1 MQPTVDGAGTSVQTE
16 SSGDDESA
24 PRADLGKP
32 DENGFPNTLPTSVRR
47 SARGTSDEEESSAQT
62 LQLEEISTA
71 PVSGAINRSEPV
83 KLTPAYSIVLSRA
96 TLRARGYLNLSEL
109 LDDLPS
115 VDVARSFGM
124 AYANASFR
132 GIRTGAGAAPYIV
145 VVDGLALNS
154 LFTGDAHVLAS
165 IPVSNVEQVEIDYG
179 PAASYFGANAVM
191 AVISIT
197 TRTYAQRQ
205 ALGDYGATV
214 DARVSY
220 GGSASNLPF
229 RALATK
235 VVDATTSYVGREF
248 VFRGAVRIE
257 AGALDR
263 GVREGYPFLGD
274 AYYSDARL
282 WGRRLFDAY
291 PTLGGRFESPDNKQ
305 AVDARVEFKDIEVG
319 YQYYGRTTGQG
330 LAAPG
335 DRVQAAL
342 PVYFSEHNAY
352 VKHTLVLS
360 RDAKAVTFLRHR
372 ASEIDGDSSV
382 LVRRPGEES
391 ASFDFVRN
399 PAEGPVLY
407 QFGSKSA
414 STGIQTDFTSVLA
427 RSLMLRKDELSLSAG
442 LRYSAN
448 QIASDVE
455 TSNAVVFPI
464 RHPSPNGGDCLTVDY
479 VAPNRE
485 QSSAIPALPSA
496 IPAGEGREYIGCVL
510 GGKPGSGSYGS
521 DVRRTLRPDLFG
533 MYLSARYEFLGRHYV
548 HAGFRVDGSTLPGS
562 VVQPNARFAYIA
574 NYNPYTFKLLYGQA
588 SLDVSAFDRMGSRI
602 GNTNAAVAPMVP
614 ALSERSH
621 TLEAQLDATLD
632 GVAVHAGTYFHHVS
646 DPRSTFDDATLEG
659 RQVIGGELI
668 ARFGAGPVKGSVGYS
683 RMFLGREWGQS
694 AGGVTFER
702 GLGDIATDKVHVNAT
717 YVDGPVMAALLSRC
731 IGARTT
737 VPSNPVPEVAAYC
750 TVDTNVMLRNLPFQG
765 LGYGIRVLNALDT
778 QYAHAGIGRA
788 DAGAGPGAFLPN
800 GGYVGSLGVD
810 SSLLPQPRRTIML
823 TLSYEQ

>member
-1 MQPTVDGAGTSVQTE
+1 MQPTVDGAGTSVSTE

-32 DENGFPNTLPTSVRR
+32 DENGLPNTLPTSVRR
-47 SARGTSDEEESSAQT
+47 SARSTSDEEESGAQT
-62 LQLEEISTA
+62 LQLEEVSTA

-83 KLTPAYSIVLSRA
+83 KLAPAYSIVLSRT

-132 GIRTGAGAAPYIV
+132 GIRTGSGAAPYLV

-179 PAASYFGANAVM
+179 PSAPYFGANAVM
-191 AVISIT
+191 AVINIT

-214 DARVSY
+214 DARLSY

-263 GVREGYPFLGD
+263 GVREGYPFLAD
-274 AYYSDARL
+274 ANYSDARL

-305 AVDARVEFKDIEVG
+305 AVDARLEFKDIEVG
-319 YQYYGRTTGQG
+319 YQYYGRATGHG
-330 LAAPG
+330 VASPG
-335 DRVQAAL
+335 DRLQNAL

-352 VKHTLVLS
+352 VKHTLPVS
-360 RDAKAVTFLRHR
+360 RDAKAITFLRYR
-372 ASEIDGDSSV
+372 ASEIDGDSSF

-399 PAEGPVLY
+399 PAEGPQLY
-407 QFGSKSA
+407 QFGAKNSSM
-414 STGIQTDFTSVLA
+414 GLQTDFTSILA

-455 TSNAVVFPI
+455 TSNAVTFPI
-464 RHPSPNGGDCLTVDY
+464 RHPSPNASDCLPVTY
-479 VAPNRE
+479 VPPTRE
-485 QSSAIPALPSA
+485 QASAIPALPTA
-496 IPAGEGREYIGCVL
+496 IPAGNGREYIGCVL
-510 GGKPGSGSYGS
+510 GGEPGSGSYGS
-521 DVRRTLRPDLFG
+521 DARRTLRPDLFG

-562 VVQPNARFAYIA
+562 TVQPNARFAYIA

-588 SLDVSAFDRMGSRI
+588 SLEASSYDRMWSRLGS
-602 GNTNAAVAPMVP
+602 TNAASSTLAPIAP
-614 ALSERSH
+614 ERSH
-621 TLEAQLDATLD
+621 TVEAQVDANLE
-632 GVAVHAGTYFHHVS
+632 GVAIHAGGYFHHVS
-646 DPRSTFDDATLEG
+646 DPRSTFDDAKLEG
-659 RQVIGGELI
+659 RQVVGGELV
-668 ARFGAGPVKGSVGYS
+668 ARFGTGAVKGSVGYS
-683 RMFLGREWGQS
+683 RMFLAREWGQT
-694 AGGVTFER
+694 AGGTTFER

-717 YVDGPVMAALLSRC
+717 YADGPLLGALLSRC

-737 VPSNPVPEVAAYC
+737 VPTNPVPEIAAYC

-800 GGYVGSLGVD
+800 GGYIGSLGID
-810 SSLLPQPRRTIML
+810 SSLMPQPRRTIML
-823 TLSYEQ
+823 TLTYEQ